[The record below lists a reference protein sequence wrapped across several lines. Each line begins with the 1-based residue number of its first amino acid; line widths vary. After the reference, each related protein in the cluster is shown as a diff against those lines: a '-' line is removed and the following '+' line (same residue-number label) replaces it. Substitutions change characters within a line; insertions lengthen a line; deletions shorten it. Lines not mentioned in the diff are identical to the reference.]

1 MRYKLT
7 LTWFCLILSIYT
19 RGLSLILSDSRI
31 ANSFFTASAMNETAL
46 NRFWEL
52 LGWVLALKFEAFE
65 QINILPYGSTVA
77 FVVVL
82 AASLSQVVA
91 QSVVLF
97 VNRVTPIRFVFTLLI
112 GAVLFAF
119 GYFFL
124 VLSTWLISFAP
135 FTVEARFEVVA
146 RTLGFSYA
154 PLIFSVF
161 GAMPYLGEPILSVL
175 SLWQLLAMVVGFAA
189 ASNTTVWQAFGTVA
203 LGWFTLW
210 VMQRTIGQ
218 PIAQFGYWIACQV
231 AGVELV
237 TKRERLPAILQKR
250 LRAFATN
257 LTVMNR
263 FDATAVTSFQIEAQ
277 TTSVKKRSQYSTSN
291 FPSNAAVSAQ
301 ADAIDRDR
309 RFQLSKI
316 VRQLPSLVGLTGVTF
331 AAIVLLS
338 PIRYWWFAWYG
349 NLGGI
354 FKLAFDLVWIGIIA
368 FVAAAILAPL
378 EALGWWAGWYGDR
391 VNTTSATTE
400 KPQSIPQH
408 ISRYVVYLDGIGQ
421 STFDYLPDIQA
432 FLDSLAPV
440 LPKDVLLIKGIM
452 PYSVR
457 NNPLTGNRPLAFF
470 WRLADSFRL
479 KNPASLFGY
488 LVNLRNVLVVAVSA
502 DKRYGPIYNL
512 GIAKVIYQALIR
524 HGYQSDSDV
533 PITLIGFSGG
543 GQMAAGAAPFLRQVL
558 TAPIEVIS
566 LGGVISGNINIL
578 KLEHLYHLVGDK
590 DFVERMGLMFP
601 KRWAIFF
608 LSYWNRAKRLGKVNR
623 ISLGPVGHQLPGG
636 LMDPEQ
642 FLPDGR
648 SYLQQTIDWVVEI
661 LLGTAAIE
669 DRATPRQASNYE
681 RYRQAAFNQPQ
692 FYPLDQSVSQEYYH
706 PIAPWMGRLI
716 LPAKEQR
723 QTIKGVLFEVH
734 HAPADFQQL
743 VGQVTILRWS
753 DTPQVRSYVKAVTK
767 DVHFSAQ
774 AEYSSQQGNIHPTRI
789 NHWRLVD
796 PLESLAGSHPV
807 DDVVVM
813 LQEPIAVQLLPD
825 IRQSAHEASISA
837 YALSISRDPVQI
849 TGRYYGLVKFIQLVE
864 ADSDLFRV
872 VHFNRTSKQFDGAEE
887 IVKMPSVV
895 ANRND
900 TYPSTNKDIEKSP
913 LNETGWYIY
922 GAPDA
927 SGVFVVQA
935 LAPRVLFQVEPKR
948 RIEGKAVKKYLKKE
962 VWGNLTAQKGKIST
976 ALLGSNTNN
985 AAWHEGKRALL
996 IHVYGG
1002 IGGQKTEPKAK
1013 GPVYFGHFAYGIAEV
1028 VREPLTD
1035 ELRFEIVYHQIY
1047 THNTDGL
1054 IAGSLHWSRYMGDR
1068 SFGWM
1073 GLRPVC
1079 DTLVELDGF
1088 TGDYETTDGQ
1098 KRSPLDQVV
1107 YQLEIMAARYRIG
1120 DGTGGT
1126 FVGPANNCTQDANQ
1140 ALYAAL
1146 RQIAQAIR
1154 SHPNVEEWKKQN
1166 PEQLHRLEQ
1175 LEQLG
1180 LDLKRL
1186 LLPWGTARAD
1196 WKNQAEVLGSTLEDN
1211 PVQNLIRSLISW
1223 RTILPRLT
1231 SDEVTQAFLRQGGS
1245 AWVLRTNQIG
1255 GVDPDIE
1262 PVAPITL

>member
-1 MRYKLT
+1 
-7 LTWFCLILSIYT
+7 
-19 RGLSLILSDSRI
+19 
-31 ANSFFTASAMNETAL
+31 MNETAL

-65 QINILPYGSTVA
+65 QINTLPDGSTVA

-91 QSVVLF
+91 QSVILF

-119 GYFFL
+119 GYLFL
-124 VLSTWLISFAP
+124 VLSTWVISFAP
-135 FTVEARFEVVA
+135 FTVEAPFEVVA

-154 PLIFSVF
+154 PLVFSVF
-161 GAMPYLGEPILSVL
+161 GAMPYLGEPILLVL

-189 ASNTTVWQAFGTVA
+189 ATNTTVWQAFGTVA
-203 LGWFTLW
+203 LGWLTLW
-210 VMQRTIGQ
+210 VIQRTIGQ

-237 TKRERLPAILQKR
+237 TKRERFPAMLQKR
-250 LRAFATN
+250 LRSFATN
-257 LTVMNR
+257 LTVINK
-263 FDATAVTSFQIEAQ
+263 FDTNAVTSPQVDAEMSA
-277 TTSVKKRSQYSTSN
+277 VKKRSQYSTS
-291 FPSNAAVSAQ
+291 SNSRTHATVAAQ

-309 RFQLSKI
+309 RFQVSKI
-316 VRQLPSLVGLTGVTF
+316 VRQLPSILALAGVTF
-331 AAIVLLS
+331 AAVVLLS

-354 FKLAFDLVWIGIIA
+354 LRLAFDLAWIGIIA

-391 VNTTSATTE
+391 VNTIPAATE
-400 KPQSIPQH
+400 KPPSIPQD

-421 STFDYLPDIQA
+421 STFDYLPDIQE
-432 FLDSLAPV
+432 FLDTLAPV
-440 LPKDVLLIKGIM
+440 LPEDVLLIKGIM

-470 WRLADSFRL
+470 WRLAESFRL

-488 LVNLRNVLVVAVSA
+488 LVNIRNVLVVAVSA

-524 HGYQSDSDV
+524 HGYQPDSGV

-543 GQMAAGAAPFLRQVL
+543 GQMAAGSAPFLRQAL

-590 DFVERMGLMFP
+590 DFVERMSLMFP

-608 LSYWNRAKRLGKVNR
+608 LSYWNRAKRMGKVNR

-669 DRATPRQASNYE
+669 DRSTPRQVSNYE
-681 RYRQAAFNQPQ
+681 RYRQAAFNHPQ
-692 FYPLDQSVSQEYYH
+692 FYPLHQSVSQEYYR

-716 LPAKEQR
+716 LPAKNQR
-723 QTIKGVLFEVH
+723 QAIKGVLFEVH
-734 HAPADFQQL
+734 HAPTEFQQL
-743 VGQVTILRWS
+743 VGQVIILRWS
-753 DTPQVRSYVKAVTK
+753 DEPQVRSHVKTVTK

-807 DDVVVM
+807 DDVIVM
-813 LQEPIAVQLLPD
+813 LQEPVAVQ
-825 IRQSAHEASISA
+825 SIPNIGHANIAA
-837 YALSISRDPVQI
+837 YALCISHEPVQI
-849 TGRYYGLVKFIQLVE
+849 TGRYYGLVKFLQVE
-864 ADSDLFRV
+864 SDSDLFRV
-872 VHFNRTSKQFDGAEE
+872 VHFNSSSRQFDGAAET
-887 IVKMPSVV
+887 VKMPSVV
-895 ANRND
+895 ANRNN
-900 TYPSTNKDIEKSP
+900 TYPSTSRQIEKSP
-913 LNETGWYIY
+913 LNATGWYIY
-922 GAPDA
+922 GAPDE
-927 SGVFVVQA
+927 SGIFVVQA
-935 LAPRVLFQVEPKR
+935 LAPRVLFQVKPER
-948 RIEGKAVKKYLKKE
+948 RIESKAVKKYLKKE
-962 VWGNLTAQKGKIST
+962 VWGNLTAQKGRIST
-976 ALLGSNTNN
+976 ALLGSETNN
-985 AAWHEGKRALL
+985 ATWHEGKRALL
-996 IHVYGG
+996 VHVYGG
-1002 IGGQKTEPKAK
+1002 IGGKKTEPAAK
-1013 GPVYFGHFAYGIAEV
+1013 GPVYFGHFAYGIATV
-1028 VREPLTD
+1028 VREPLAD
-1035 ELRFEIVYHQIY
+1035 ELRFEIIYHQIY

-1079 DTLVELDGF
+1079 DTIVELDGF
-1088 TGDYETTDGQ
+1088 TGDYETQDGV
-1098 KRSPLDQVV
+1098 KRSPLDRVI

-1146 RQIAQAIR
+1146 RQIAKALR
-1154 SHPNVEEWKKQN
+1154 SHPDVEAWIQQN
-1166 PEQLHRLEQ
+1166 PEQLYRLEQ
-1175 LEQLG
+1175 LERLG
-1180 LDLKRL
+1180 LDLKRV

-1211 PVQNLIRSLISW
+1211 PMQNLIRSLISW

-1231 SDEVTQAFLRQGGS
+1231 SDEVTEAFIRQGGS
-1245 AWVLRTNQIG
+1245 AWVLRTNQLG

>member
-1 MRYKLT
+1 MY
-7 LTWFCLILSIYT
+7 
-19 RGLSLILSDSRI
+19 
-31 ANSFFTASAMNETAL
+31 ETAL

-52 LGWVLALKFEAFE
+52 LGWVLALNSEAFE
-65 QINILPYGSTVA
+65 QINTLPDGSTVA
-77 FVVVL
+77 LVVVL
-82 AASLSQVVA
+82 AASLSQVLA
-91 QSVVLF
+91 QSVILF
-97 VNRVTPIRFVFTLLI
+97 VNRVTPVRFVFTLLI
-112 GAVLFAF
+112 GAVLLAS
-119 GYFFL
+119 GYLFL

-135 FTVEARFEVVA
+135 FTVEAPFDVVA

-154 PLIFSVF
+154 PLIFSIF

-175 SLWQLLAMVVGFAA
+175 SLWQLLAMIVGFAA
-189 ASNTTVWQAFGTVA
+189 ASSASVWQAFGTVA

-210 VMQRTIGQ
+210 ALQRTIGQ
-218 PIAQFGYWIACQV
+218 PIAQFGHWLACQV

-237 TKRERLPAILQKR
+237 TKRERFPAILQKR
-250 LRAFATN
+250 LRSFAKN
-257 LTVMNR
+257 LTLTA
-263 FDATAVTSFQIEAQ
+263 ATIPKIRNVVTSPQMAEEIGGVEQIAR
-277 TTSVKKRSQYSTSN
+277 VKVRSPLTLNSS
-291 FPSNAAVSAQ
+291 SNAAAAPQ
-301 ADAIDRDR
+301 TDAIDRDR
-309 RFQLSKI
+309 RFQLSTI
-316 VRQLPSLVGLTGVTF
+316 IRQLPSILILTGVTF
-331 AAIVLLS
+331 TAIVLLS

-349 NLGGI
+349 SLGGI

-368 FVAAAILAPL
+368 LVAAALLAPL

-391 VNTTSATTE
+391 VNIALDTTGESQT
-400 KPQSIPQH
+400 IPQQKVT
-408 ISRYVVYLDGIGQ
+408 RYVVYLDGIGQ
-421 STFDYLPDIQA
+421 STFDYLPDIQE
-432 FLDSLAPV
+432 FLDSLATV
-440 LPKDVLLIKGIM
+440 LPEDVLLIKGIM

-488 LVNLRNVLVVAVSA
+488 LVNIRNVLVVAVSA
-502 DKRYGPIYNL
+502 DRRYGPIYNL

-524 HGYQSDSDV
+524 HGYQPNSSV

-543 GQMAAGAAPFLRQVL
+543 GQMAAGAAPFLRQTL

-566 LGGVISGNINIL
+566 LGGVISGNVNFL

-590 DFVERMGLMFP
+590 DMVERMGMMFP
-601 KRWAIFF
+601 RRWAVFF
-608 LSYWNRAKRLGKVNR
+608 LSYWNRAKRMGKVNR

-648 SYLQQTIDWVVEI
+648 SYMQQTIDWVVGI
-661 LLGTAAIE
+661 LLGTAALA

-692 FYPLDQSVSQEYYH
+692 FYPLHQSVSPEYYR

-716 LPAKEQR
+716 LPAKERR
-723 QTIKGVLFEVH
+723 QVLRGVLFEVH
-734 HAPADFQQL
+734 HAPADFQYL
-743 VGQVTILRWS
+743 VGRVTILRWS
-753 DTPQVRSYVKAVTK
+753 DEPHVRSYVKAVTK

-774 AEYSSQQGNIHPTRI
+774 SEYSSQQGIVHPTRI

-796 PLESLAGSHPV
+796 PLESLAGSHPY
-807 DDVVVM
+807 DDVMVM
-813 LQEPIAVQLLPD
+813 LQEPIVVQPEGNVPD
-825 IRQSAHEASISA
+825 SLHQ
-837 YALSISRDPVQI
+837 ALQLNKSSQGESNPTYTLYISRDPVQV
-849 TGRYYGLVKFIQLVE
+849 TGRYYGLVKFLQPVE
-864 ADSDLFRV
+864 SGSDLFRV
-872 VHFNRTSKQFDGAEE
+872 VHFNRASKQFDGAEE
-887 IVKMPSVV
+887 IVRMPQVV
-895 ANRND
+895 ANRNN
-900 TYPSTNKDIEKSP
+900 TYPSTSKNIDKSP

-922 GAPDA
+922 GALDE
-927 SGVFVVQA
+927 SGLFIVQA
-935 LAPRVLFQVEPKR
+935 LAPRVLLQVKPER
-948 RIEGKAVKKYLKKE
+948 TIAGRAVKNYLKKE
-962 VWGNLTAQKGKIST
+962 SWDNLAAQKGKISSV
-976 ALLGSNTNN
+976 LLGDKTIQTRN
-985 AAWHEGKRALL
+985 AAWHEGQRALL
-996 IHVYGG
+996 IHLYGG
-1002 IGGQKTEPKAK
+1002 IGGKKTEPKAK
-1013 GPVYFGHFAYGIAEV
+1013 SPLYFGHFAYGIAKV

-1073 GLRPVC
+1073 GLRPVA

-1088 TGDYETTDGQ
+1088 TGDYVTQDGW
-1098 KRSPLDQVV
+1098 KRSPLDEVI

-1146 RQIAQAIR
+1146 RRIARAIR
-1154 SHPNVEEWKKQN
+1154 SHPDVEEWKQQH

-1175 LEQLG
+1175 LERLG
-1180 LDLKRL
+1180 KDLKRL

-1196 WKNQAEVLGSTLEDN
+1196 WRDRAEVLGSTLEDN
-1211 PVQNLIRSLISW
+1211 PVQNLIRSLLSW

-1245 AWVLRTNQIG
+1245 AWVLRTNQVG
-1255 GVDPDIE
+1255 GFDPDVE
-1262 PVAPITL
+1262 PVAPMTL

>member
-1 MRYKLT
+1 
-7 LTWFCLILSIYT
+7 
-19 RGLSLILSDSRI
+19 
-31 ANSFFTASAMNETAL
+31 MNETAFD
-46 NRFWEL
+46 RFWEL
-52 LGWVLALKFEAFE
+52 LGWVLALNSEAFE
-65 QINILPYGSTVA
+65 QINTLPYGSTVA
-77 FVVVL
+77 LVVVL

-91 QSVVLF
+91 QSVILF
-97 VNRVTPIRFVFTLLI
+97 VNRVTPVRFVFTLLI
-112 GAVLFAF
+112 GTVLFAF
-119 GYFFL
+119 GYLFL

-135 FTVEARFEVVA
+135 FTVEAPFSVVA

-189 ASNTTVWQAFGTVA
+189 ASDTTVWQAFGTVA
-203 LGWFTLW
+203 LGWLTLW
-210 VMQRTIGQ
+210 LMQRTIGQ
-218 PIAQFGYWIACQV
+218 PIAQFGYWVACQV

-250 LRAFATN
+250 LRSFATN
-257 LTVMNR
+257 LTAVNTKT
-263 FDATAVTSFQIEAQ
+263 DAVTSSSMQEEI
-277 TTSVKKRSQYSTSN
+277 TSVRARSQYPTSN
-291 FPSNAAVSAQ
+291 NSPSNAALAAQ
-301 ADAIDRDR
+301 TDAIDRDR
-309 RFQLSKI
+309 RFQFSKI
-316 VRQLPSLVGLTGVTF
+316 VRQLPSILVLSGVTC

-368 FVAAAILAPL
+368 FVAAALLAPL

-391 VNTTSATTE
+391 VNTTPTAIKS
-400 KPQSIPQH
+400 QH
-408 ISRYVVYLDGIGQ
+408 ISQHKRYVVYLDGIGQ
-421 STFDYLPDIQA
+421 STFDYLPDIQE
-432 FLDSLAPV
+432 FLNSLAPV
-440 LPKDVLLIKGIM
+440 LPEDMMLIKGIM

-457 NNPLTGNRPLAFF
+457 NTPLTGSNRPLAFF

-488 LVNLRNVLVVAVSA
+488 LVNIRNVLVVAVSA
-502 DKRYGPIYNL
+502 DRRYGPIYNL
-512 GIAKVIYQALIR
+512 GIAKVIYQALFR
-524 HGYQSDSDV
+524 HGYQPDSGV

-543 GQMAAGAAPFLRQVL
+543 GQMAAGAAPFLRQAL

-566 LGGVISGNINIL
+566 LGGVISGNVNVL

-590 DFVERMGLMFP
+590 DLVERMGLIFP

-608 LSYWNRAKRLGKVNR
+608 LSYWNRAKRMGKVNR
-623 ISLGPVGHQLPGG
+623 ISLGSVGHQLPGG
-636 LMDPEQ
+636 LMDPER

-648 SYLQQTIDWVVEI
+648 SYLQQTIDWVIGI
-661 LLGTAAIE
+661 LLDMAELE
-669 DRATPRQASNYE
+669 DRATPRKLSNYE
-681 RYRQAAFNQPQ
+681 RYRQAAFNLPQ
-692 FYPLDQSVSQEYYH
+692 FYPIHQSVSQEYYR

-716 LPAKEQR
+716 LPTKDKR
-723 QTIKGVLFEVH
+723 QVIQGVLFEVH
-734 HAPADFQQL
+734 HAPADFQHL
-743 VGQVTILRWS
+743 VGQVVVLRLS
-753 DTPQVRSYVKAVTK
+753 DEPQMRSYVKAVTK
-767 DVHFSAQ
+767 DVYFSAQ
-774 AEYSSQQGNIHPTRI
+774 AEYSTQQGNIHPTRI

-796 PLESLAGSHPV
+796 PLESLAGSHPN
-807 DDVVVM
+807 DDVMVM
-813 LQEPIAVQLLPD
+813 LQETVAVQSSSDSLHQALQQN
-825 IRQSAHEASISA
+825 QSSQDESIPT
-837 YALSISRDPVQI
+837 YILCISRDPVQI
-849 TGRYYGLVKFIQLVE
+849 TGRYYGLVKFLQPVKSG
-864 ADSDLFRV
+864 SDLFRV
-872 VHFNRTSKQFDGAEE
+872 VHFNRISKQFNGAEE
-887 IVKMPSVV
+887 IVRMPSVV
-895 ANRND
+895 ANRNN
-900 TYPSTNKDIEKSP
+900 TYPSTHKDIEKSP

-922 GAPDA
+922 GAPDE
-927 SGVFVVQA
+927 SGVFVIQA
-935 LAPRVLFQVEPKR
+935 LAPRVLFQVEPER
-948 RIEGKAVKKYLKKE
+948 RIEGRLVKKYLKKE
-962 VWGNLTAQKGKIST
+962 CWSNLTAQKGKIST
-976 ALLGSNTNN
+976 SLLSFE
-985 AAWHEGKRALL
+985 AAQTRSATAWREGKRALL

-1002 IGGQKTEPKAK
+1002 IGGKKTEPKAK
-1013 GPVYFGHFAYGIAEV
+1013 SPVYFGHFAYGIAKV

-1088 TGDYETTDGQ
+1088 TGDYETQDGQ
-1098 KRSPLDQVV
+1098 KRSPLDQVI

-1175 LEQLG
+1175 LEQLS

-1211 PVQNLIRSLISW
+1211 PVQNLVRSLLSW

-1245 AWVLRTNQIG
+1245 AWVLRTNQLG